1 MTGQKSSISENE
13 YLEAERKALNKH
25 EYYRGE
31 IFAMA
36 GASIEH
42 NRIVRNTLNNISSYL
57 KKGKCEPF
65 GSDLRVHIPSNSLY
79 TYPDITVIC
88 GKIETAESKPDTVLN
103 PSVIFEVLSEA
114 TKDYDRGSKFM
125 LYRAFKTL
133 KEYILIVSTGSVM
146 IEKYQINNDGLWELQ
161 EYKNQED
168 ILKIE
173 HLDIEIPLSEIYEG
187 VYA

>member
-36 GASIEH
+36 GATIEH
-42 NRIVRNTLNNISSYL
+42 NILFGNLFGELTNKL
-57 KKGKCEPF
+57 KGKNCKPF
-65 GSDLRVHIPSNSLY
+65 GSDLRVHIPSNSLF

-88 GKIETAESKPDTVLN
+88 GKIETAEGKPDTVLN

-125 LYRAFKTL
+125 LYRAIKTL
-133 KEYILIVSTGSVM
+133 KEYILIESTGSVM

-173 HLDIEIPLSEIYEG
+173 HLDIEIPLSEIYAG
-187 VYA
+187 VHA